1 MHREALKLL
10 HQLVEESKSNQSKP
24 ELNPKFKPESIVE
37 YLKVRSRI
45 WFSSLGAVFCLT
57 GETRK

>member
-10 HQLVEESKSNQSKP
+10 HQLVEESNQSQP
-24 ELNPKFKPESIVE
+24 ELNPKFKPESIIE
-37 YLKVRSRI
+37 YLKVGSLI
-45 WFSSLGAVFCLT
+45 WFVALVLFFCFT